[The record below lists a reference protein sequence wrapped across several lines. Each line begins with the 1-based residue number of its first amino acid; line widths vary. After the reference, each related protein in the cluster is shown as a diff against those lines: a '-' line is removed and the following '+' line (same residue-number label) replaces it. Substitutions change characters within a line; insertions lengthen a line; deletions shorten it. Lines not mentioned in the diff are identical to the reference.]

1 MMNQEEARKEISK
14 EKGPNTPTFVLVHLL
29 MTEKLLTPLEDAP
42 QHQLLCL
49 KEISGGGRKK
59 TNIYYW
65 VNAHPYTR
73 PTLDYTSFSLSSI
86 SVVQWPKPG

>member
-29 MTEKLLTPLEDAP
+29 MTEKLLTHLEDAP

-49 KEISGGGRKK
+49 KEISGGGQKEDKHILLGKRSPLHSAYIRLYKLLTK
-59 TNIYYW
+59 
-65 VNAHPYTR
+65 
-73 PTLDYTSFSLSSI
+73 
-86 SVVQWPKPG
+86 

>member
-1 MMNQEEARKEISK
+1 MMNQEEVRKEISK
-14 EKGPNTPTFVLVHLL
+14 EKGPNTPTFVLVHLP
-29 MTEKLLTPLEDAP
+29 MTEEILTPLEDAP

-49 KEISGGGRKK
+49 KEISGRGKK

>member
-1 MMNQEEARKEISK
+1 MMNQEEVRKDISK

-29 MTEKLLTPLEDAP
+29 MPEEILIPLEDAP

-49 KEISGGGRKK
+49 KEISGGGEKK
-59 TNIYYW
+59 TNICYW

-73 PTLDYTSFSLSSI
+73 LYKLLT
-86 SVVQWPKPG
+86 K